1 MIEKKN
7 ASAAELREA
16 AEYHTMT
23 ELEQQMF
30 DKVLTAQWTIQK
42 ENQKKLDEVVDR
54 DGMTKEDWE
63 ALTDE
68 EKAAMKDK
76 MGDMRKM
83 MEGKQDDRMKSD
95 MDMKNKADYFKGM
108 N

>member
-7 ASAAELREA
+7 AQAAQMREA
-16 AEYHTMT
+16 GEYHTMT

-42 ENQKKLDEVVDR
+42 ENLKKLDEVVDR

-68 EKAAMKDK
+68 EKAAIKDK
-76 MGDMRKM
+76 MGDMR
-83 MEGKQDDRMKSD
+83 
-95 MDMKNKADYFKGM
+95 
-108 N
+108 